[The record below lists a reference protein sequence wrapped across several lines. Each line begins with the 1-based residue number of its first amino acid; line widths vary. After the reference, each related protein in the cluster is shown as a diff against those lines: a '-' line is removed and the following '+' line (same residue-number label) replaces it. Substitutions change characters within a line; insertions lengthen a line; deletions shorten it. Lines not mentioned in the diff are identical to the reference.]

1 MTPTKANSARRP
13 VAGKPDNIQSIS
25 TMCVKRI
32 TVSSTLRSS
41 PKVCDKD
48 VRQEFIGEEL
58 MRGSST
64 YSPYAGRNDEHIRM
78 LGYRR
83 EGRIGIFEHEF
94 GVGVLLPG
102 RQHLLLIG
110 R

>member
-1 MTPTKANSARRP
+1 VRKAHHRLFDAAIIAEGLRQR
-13 VAGKPDNIQSIS
+13 GDFQIQ
-25 TMCVKRI
+25 R
-32 TVSSTLRSS
+32 
-41 PKVCDKD
+41 D
-48 VRQEFIGEEL
+48 VRQEFIGVEL
-58 MRGSST
+58 MRGRST